1 MKTEEKIQKITA
13 MLYAC
18 GITLRD
24 CKDEL
29 RFAPP
34 ELSKAIGSLREAEQY
49 LKITNAKM
57 NVK

>member
-1 MKTEEKIQKITA
+1 MNTEEKIQKIMA

-34 ELSKAIGSLREAEQY
+34 ELSKAIGSISEADRH
-49 LKITNAKM
+49 LKTTIAKM

>member
-1 MKTEEKIQKITA
+1 MTVAEKIQKIMA
-13 MLYAC
+13 MLCAC

-34 ELSKAIGSLREAEQY
+34 ELCKAIGSLREAEQY
-49 LKITNAKM
+49 LKTTNAKL